1 MTTTTPKKN
10 KKEVSSVEVVV
21 NNPNP
26 DLVIEK
32 MAQLMPFIVS
42 RIAER
47 EFAKKL

>member
-1 MTTTTPKKN
+1 MTTTLSKKN
-10 KKEVSSVEVVV
+10 KEKETSIEVVV